1 MKILCMKGFCSRA
14 IMSWTKESRLMKPLG
29 DMSVLEERLRRKF
42 ITVSPMFKVFI
53 NCNRS
58 YFLAVAV
65 FCSL

>member
-1 MKILCMKGFCSRA
+1 
-14 IMSWTKESRLMKPLG
+14 MSWTKESRLMKPLG